1 MKLPRTL
8 HIEGSRLPAGK
19 TDPEAIEFN
28 KLNGQ
33 FLVIEEK
40 VDGAGVSISLDTHF
54 NLKINHRGSPATGKE
69 FKPLHEW
76 AEKHWEDLVYLLG
89 ERYTLF
95 GEWMYTKH
103 TIYYDSLPHLFLES
117 DIYDNTRKIWLSTNA
132 RNNLL
137 GGCKFIKQVPVLA
150 AFKPSALWQIT
161 NLVGKTKFQSPE
173 WQDKLRAK
181 CNLLGADFET
191 VLQQTDKSGMMEG
204 LYIKQEDDLQVTGRY
219 KFIRYE
225 FLDTILTS
233 GSHVR
238 DRLPIYNSLS
248 GEQYNYQVGE

>member
-8 HIEGSRLPAGK
+8 HIEGSRLPAGT
-19 TDPEAIEFN
+19 TDPEAVEFN

-40 VDGAGVSISLDTHF
+40 VDGTGVSISLDTHF

-95 GEWMYTKH
+95 GEWMYNKH
-103 TIYYDSLPHLFLES
+103 TIYYDKLPHLFLES
-117 DIYDNTRKIWLSTNA
+117 DIYDNTRKIWLSTSA

-137 GGCKFIKQVPVLA
+137 NGCRFIKQVPVLA
-150 AFKPSALWQIT
+150 ALKPSALWQIT
-161 NLVGKTKFQSPE
+161 SLVGKTKFQSPE

-181 CNLLGADFET
+181 CKLFGADFET

-204 LYIKQEDDLQVTGRY
+204 LYIKQEDDLQVLGRY